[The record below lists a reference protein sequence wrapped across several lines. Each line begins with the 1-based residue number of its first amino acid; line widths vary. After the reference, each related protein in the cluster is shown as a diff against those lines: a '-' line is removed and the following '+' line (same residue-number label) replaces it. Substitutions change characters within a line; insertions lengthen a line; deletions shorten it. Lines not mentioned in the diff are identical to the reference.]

1 VESFS
6 TEKNDQV
13 REAILKIVAD
23 SKEPSSGGGG
33 RRRRGE
39 SGGTEGEGE
48 PKVEL
53 GPPPEVGIIY
63 R

>member
-1 VESFS
+1 M
-6 TEKNDQV
+6 

-23 SKEPSSGGGG
+23 SKDSSSSSSGGGG
-33 RRRRGE
+33 RGRRRGDGGG
-39 SGGTEGEGE
+39 SGSEEEGAV
-48 PKVEL
+48 KVEL